1 MREASGRTTFHREDL
16 GVTPKF
22 KTVTSLP
29 ASGAMIGWP
38 KRGAIEKEKFAIAP
52 DGAARAKMYLH
63 PGQLFASV
71 ECTAVTTI
79 LGSCVS
85 LCLWDPVAKIG
96 GINHYLLPFWVGDDI
111 ASPRFGTVAIET
123 LIDKVLSLGARRN
136 HLRAKLFGGA
146 CVIEAFRENKDHIGT
161 VNARLAESMLRVRGI
176 PVVEQDLGGRRGRK
190 LVYNTDDGACWIKY
204 L

>member
-1 MREASGRTTFHREDL
+1 
-16 GVTPKF
+16 
-22 KTVTSLP
+22 
-29 ASGAMIGWP
+29 MIGRA
-38 KRGAIEKEKFAIAP
+38 KRAAMERDKLGLTP
-52 DGAARAKMYLH
+52 DGSIRAKVYLH

-71 ECTAVTTI
+71 ECSAVTTI

-123 LIDKVLSLGARRN
+123 LIEKVLSLGARKN

-161 VNARLAESMLRVRGI
+161 VNARLAESMLRARGI
-176 PVVEQDLGGRRGRK
+176 PVVEQDLAGRRGRK
-190 LVYNTDDGACWIKY
+190 LVFNTDDGATWIKY

>member
-1 MREASGRTTFHREDL
+1 MVGWTKHA
-16 GVTPKF
+16 
-22 KTVTSLP
+22 
-29 ASGAMIGWP
+29 AM
-38 KRGAIEKEKFAIAP
+38 AKEKFGVAP
-52 DGAARAKMYLH
+52 DGAARAKVYLH
-63 PGQLFASV
+63 PGQLYVSV
-71 ECTAVTTI
+71 QSSAVTTI

-123 LIDKVLSLGARRN
+123 LIENVLSLGARKN

-146 CVIEAFRENKDHIGT
+146 CVIEAFRENKDHIGV
-161 VNARLAESMLRVRGI
+161 VNARLAESMLHARSI
-176 PVVEQDLGGRRGRK
+176 PVVEQDLAGRRGRK
-190 LVYNTDDGACWIKY
+190 LIFHTDDGAASIKY